1 MFSIVQAKGLKQTKQ
16 KKPGQHDLT
25 GSKPKKTGVFSSRRA
40 LFLLRIALGADLAF
54 FLSIHAA
61 WVGAF
66 FAFFGSLV
74 TAAAGLV
81 VLFSGEGTASKSN
94 DRQGEESIA
103 SFHMGDE

>member
-1 MFSIVQAKGLKQTKQ
+1 M
-16 KKPGQHDLT
+16 T
-25 GSKPKKTGVFSSRRA
+25 GSKPNKTGAFSSGRA
-40 LFLLRIALGADLAF
+40 LLLLRIALGADLAF

-81 VLFSGEGTASKSN
+81 VLFSCKGTASKSN